1 MADRFDKF
9 TEPARRALT
18 LAQEEA
24 LRLKHNFI
32 GSGHL
37 LLGLLRENDGVASR
51 ALAELGVKLDQAR
64 SGVEFMIGRGSRA
77 IAEDVGLTT
86 GAKKAIELAVD
97 EARLLQHDHIGTEH
111 LLLGLIRHGEGTAV
125 RVLES
130 LGVSPHRARKQV
142 LQLLSIL
149 VEQATIIDGKAI
161 AAEVRAEAKER
172 ADRLHERGIT
182 PGLALVLVGENPSS
196 LSYVRSKGDAA
207 EQAGIYSD
215 MFQFAENTKQQTLL
229 SRILDLNE
237 DGRFH
242 GILVQLP
249 LPKHLDENAIINAPS
264 STPSTPRRTP
274 TA

>member
-111 LLLGLIRHGEGTAV
+111 LLLGLIRHGEGAAV

-130 LGVSPHRARKQV
+130 RGVSPLRARKQV

-161 AAEVRAEAKER
+161 
-172 ADRLHERGIT
+172 DRKSTRL
-182 PGLALVLVGENPSS
+182 NSS
-196 LSYVRSKGDAA
+196 HVA
-207 EQAGIYSD
+207 
-215 MFQFAENTKQQTLL
+215 
-229 SRILDLNE
+229 
-237 DGRFH
+237 
-242 GILVQLP
+242 
-249 LPKHLDENAIINAPS
+249 
-264 STPSTPRRTP
+264 
-274 TA
+274 